1 MLTPRDAEGA
11 KIRGGG
17 GIGEAE
23 EARIEARRRAVD
35 AGAGAARQEGDDR
48 DSEEEDQ
55 GDGGAMGVVE
65 ARVGGGNEGG
75 VCFPGLGLVV
85 VVPGR
90 GGGGGRGRAGGAGGE
105 TNVVHAGYQCSNFQ
119 KALIRARLGA
129 LMRWAAGHRLA
140 GGGAARRPQKE
151 GRRAVPGAP
160 PCRSAEEEAAAEPGA
175 GPGAEGMS
183 GGCARFFQGRVPARP
198 MMCFSVRAGWALL
211 FLAKKR
217 LGLT

>member
-1 MLTPRDAEGA
+1 MKKGNKSISVRKETAAARVLTPRDAEGA

-65 ARVGGGNEGG
+65 ARVGGRNESG

-105 TNVVHAGYQCSNFQ
+105 TNVVHAEYQCST
-119 KALIRARLGA
+119 
-129 LMRWAAGHRLA
+129 
-140 GGGAARRPQKE
+140 RR
-151 GRRAVPGAP
+151 
-160 PCRSAEEEAAAEPGA
+160 
-175 GPGAEGMS
+175 
-183 GGCARFFQGRVPARP
+183 
-198 MMCFSVRAGWALL
+198 
-211 FLAKKR
+211 
-217 LGLT
+217 